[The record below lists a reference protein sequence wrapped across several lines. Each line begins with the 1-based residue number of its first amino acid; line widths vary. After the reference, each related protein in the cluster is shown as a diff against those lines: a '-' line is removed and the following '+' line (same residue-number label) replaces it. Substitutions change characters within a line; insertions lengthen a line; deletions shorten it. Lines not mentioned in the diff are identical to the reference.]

1 MPSMRLL
8 PTLVTGEF
16 RVSLPVSDR
25 SAAVLARA
33 ILDDSSS
40 TVDLLAE
47 TLAVDPSLALW
58 ATARSYQ
65 RDRQEPRTIA
75 ELAGW
80 LKPAAAAVLWW
91 EATADPSASAHI
103 APPDTVAELVK
114 TALETA
120 DAAALLASDHG
131 QAAAERA
138 YLAGLLHDAE
148 RWLHEA
154 GFPPSAT
161 LRDLLPPWLCALDS
175 EPCGQFVQEAKA
187 LISSGVAT
195 AEYEPDASRRRAE
208 RGLRRW
214 QGRGGPL
221 ARMLP
226 LIAER
231 MRRLNDLE
239 HRFEE
244 ILETE
249 KLAAMAEF
257 AAGAGHEI
265 NNPLAI
271 VAGRAQLLLTDET
284 DPERRRELAVI
295 NAQVKRAYEMIA
307 DMRLFARP
315 PMPQLARIDVSAL
328 IAGLVT
334 DLAPGLLEQA
344 ITLEYSGGGEP
355 IEIEADAA
363 QLQVALRAIC
373 RNSAEAISHQGRIE
387 IAAAVR
393 DGGVEIGISDNGP
406 GIAPEHRRHAFDPF
420 YSSRQAGRG
429 LGLGLSKA
437 WRIVTMHGGRIT
449 IDTGPGRGTKFTIR
463 LPATKL

>member
-16 RVSLPVSDR
+16 RVSLPTADR
-25 SAAVLARA
+25 SAAVLARVL
-33 ILDDSSS
+33 LDGSSS

-47 TLAVDPSLALW
+47 TLAVDPFLALW

-80 LKPAAAAVLWW
+80 LESAAAAVLWW
-91 EATADPSASAHI
+91 EATADPSARVAPANTI
-103 APPDTVAELVK
+103 AEFVT

-120 DAAALLASDHG
+120 DVAALIASVDG

-138 YLAGLLHDAE
+138 YLAGLLHDAGT
-148 RWLHEA
+148 WLQEA
-154 GFPPSAT
+154 GTPPEAA
-161 LRDLLPPWLCALDS
+161 LRELLPPWLRALDS
-175 EPCGQFVQEAKA
+175 EPCGQFVQQARA
-187 LISSGVAT
+187 LISSGEAT
-195 AEYEPDASRRRAE
+195 AEFDPAASRRRAE
-208 RGLRRW
+208 RGRRRW
-214 QGRGGPL
+214 QRSGSLL
-221 ARMLP
+221 ASMLP
-226 LIAER
+226 RIAER

-239 HRFEE
+239 QRFEE
-244 ILETE
+244 LLETE

-315 PMPQLARIDVSAL
+315 PVPQLARIDVSAL

-373 RNSAEAISHQGRIE
+373 RNSAEAINHQGRIE
-387 IAAAVR
+387 ITAAVR

-449 IDTGPGRGTKFTIR
+449 IDTEPGCGTKFTIR

>member
-1 MPSMRLL
+1 MRLL
-8 PTLVTGEF
+8 PTLVSGEF
-16 RVSLPVSDR
+16 RVSLPTADR
-25 SAAVLARA
+25 SAAVLARVL
-33 ILDDSSS
+33 LDDSSL

-80 LKPAAAAVLWW
+80 LESAAAAVLWW
-91 EATADPSASAHI
+91 EVTSDPTASAHI
-103 APPDTVAELVK
+103 APSDSIAELVK

-120 DAAALLASDHG
+120 DVAALLASIHG
-131 QAAAERA
+131 QAAAECA

-154 GFPPSAT
+154 GSPPGIAA
-161 LRDLLPPWLCALDS
+161 RDLLPPWLCDLDS
-175 EPCGQFVQEAKA
+175 APCGQFVQQARA
-187 LISSGVAT
+187 LISSGEAT
-195 AEYEPDASRRRAE
+195 EEHDPAASHRRAE
-208 RGLRRW
+208 RSQRRW
-214 QGRGGPL
+214 QRRGGLL

-226 LIAER
+226 RIAER

-244 ILETE
+244 LLETE

-315 PMPQLARIDVSAL
+315 PMPQFARIDLSAL
-328 IAGLVT
+328 LVALVT

-363 QLQVALRAIC
+363 QLNVALRSIC

-387 IAAAVR
+387 IMAAAR
-393 DGGVEIGISDNGP
+393 DGDVEIGISDNGP
-406 GIAPEHRRHAFDPF
+406 GIAPEHRRHVFDPF

-449 IDTGPGRGTKFTIR
+449 IDTEPGHGTKFTIR

>member
-1 MPSMRLL
+1 MRLL

-16 RVSLPVSDR
+16 RVSLPTADR
-25 SAAVLARA
+25 SAAVLARV
-33 ILDDSSS
+33 LLNDSSS

-80 LKPAAAAVLWW
+80 LESAAAAVLSW
-91 EATADPSASAHI
+91 EATADPSTHI
-103 APPDTVAELVK
+103 APADTVAELVK

-120 DAAALLASDHG
+120 DVAALLASVDG

-138 YLAGLLHDAE
+138 YLAGLLYDAQT
-148 RWLHEA
+148 WLQEA
-154 GFPPSAT
+154 GTPPDVA
-161 LRDLLPPWLCALDS
+161 LRDLLPPWLCAMDS
-175 EPCGQFVQEAKA
+175 EPCGQFVQQARA
-187 LISSGVAT
+187 LISSGEAT
-195 AEYEPDASRRRAE
+195 AEFDPAASRRRAE
-208 RGLRRW
+208 RARRRW
-214 QGRGGPL
+214 QRSGSLL
-221 ARMLP
+221 ASMLP
-226 LIAER
+226 RIAAR

-239 HRFEE
+239 QRFEE
-244 ILETE
+244 LLETE
-249 KLAAMAEF
+249 KLASMAEF

-387 IAAAVR
+387 ITAAAR
-393 DGGVEIGISDNGP
+393 EGGVEIGISDNGP

-449 IDTGPGRGTKFTIR
+449 LDTEPGRGTKFTIR